1 MRREVTNINT
11 NQIKRMKM
19 KRTLVSLLSLLALSS
34 LFTITSCQKEAT
46 GDGSQFRA
54 TMEGCTAR
62 DSKTTLD
69 ETFLHLNWVEGDQVA
84 IYGTAGRGLYSAT
97 PQTPATTAVFDN
109 VGGTTGDGPFRAFY
123 PASLTSDGA
132 SVTLPATQTYE
143 VNSIHEF
150 PMYAE
155 SATNQ
160 LAFKNLCGALR
171 LILREAN
178 TNITSISVT
187 ANTAICG
194 DYAVNYVDDVP
205 YLSYTG
211 NGSNTVTMNFST
223 PLSIGDTGRY
233 FYFALP
239 AFDSLKSITITT
251 DDGRYCTK
259 TVKSNVCINVQRS
272 EMTTIVFLDNDMDFV
287 EPLPEGALPGL
298 FSVSATQQVRFSQ
311 GNLQYSTTGSHATL
325 DGTANGTWQFAN
337 TQYENADNSLG
348 WIDSFC
354 WGTSGWNS
362 GANLYFPTD
371 ISQSSSDFYPGGSN
385 LNDLTGN
392 YANADWG
399 VYNAISNGGNIP
411 NMWRTLTSDE
421 WAYIFRDRPN
431 ARQKFALGIINGV
444 WGVIILP
451 DNWTLPQGCNFTP
464 NYSDYGGSGTYLG
477 SASNN
482 TYTLSQWVQMEEAG
496 AVFFVNGSPYWS
508 ASHYSGTYGYNNL
521 SKATRFAFVS
531 TYMTCHDGSSRH
543 EQNHVRLVQNADI

>member
-1 MRREVTNINT
+1 
-11 NQIKRMKM
+11 M
-19 KRTLVSLLSLLALSS
+19 KRTLVSLLSLMA
-34 LFTITSCQKEAT
+34 LFTITSCQKDAQ
-46 GDGSQFRA
+46 GDGTQFRA
-54 TMEGCTAR
+54 TMEGCAAR
-62 DSKTTLD
+62 DGKTILD

-132 SVTLPATQTYE
+132 TVTLPATQTYE

-171 LILREAN
+171 LILVEAN
-178 TNITSISVT
+178 TNITSISIT

-194 DYAVNYVDDVP
+194 DYAVSYVNDVP

-287 EPLPEGALPGL
+287 ESLPEGALPGL
-298 FSVSATQQVRFSQ
+298 FSVSPTQQVRFSK
-311 GNLQYSTTGSHATL
+311 GNLQYQASTQTWRFAENQWDYVGNASM
-325 DGTANGTWQFAN
+325 GTV
-337 TQYENADNSLG
+337 YENGVKCNNNLISNTYAG
-348 WIDSFC
+348 WIDLFG
-354 WGTSGWNS
+354 WGTGNNPTLNS
-362 GANLYFPTD
+362 ID
-371 ISQSSSDFYPGGSN
+371 RSDYSTFVEWGGN
-385 LNDLTGN
+385 P
-392 YANADWG
+392 
-399 VYNAISNGGNIP
+399 ISNGGNLP
-411 NMWRTLTSDE
+411 NTWRTLTVNE
-421 WAYIFRDRPN
+421 WDYLLYSRAN
-431 ARQKFALGIINGV
+431 ASAKKAMGSVDGVNGM
-444 WGVIILP
+444 ILLP
-451 DNWTLPQGCNFTP
+451 DSWTLPDDCTFNT
-464 NYSDYGGSGTYLG
+464 GT
-477 SASNN
+477 SWMSN
-482 TYTLSQWVQMEEAG
+482 TYTLAQWAVMEEAG
-496 AVFFVNGSPYWS
+496 AFFLPNAGARRGSSASLNYDGSYWASTSSVNGVGGMGFGNNY
-508 ASHYSGTYGYNNL
+508 HFTYNNGIPENGQ
-521 SKATRFAFVS
+521 A
-531 TYMTCHDGSSRH
+531 
-543 EQNHVRLVQNADI
+543 VRLVRDDN

>member
-1 MRREVTNINT
+1 
-11 NQIKRMKM
+11 M

-34 LFTITSCQKEAT
+34 LFTITSCQKDAT
-46 GDGSQFRA
+46 GDGTQFRA
-54 TMEGCTAR
+54 TMEGCAAR
-62 DSKTTLD
+62 DGKTILD

-171 LILREAN
+171 LILVEAN
-178 TNITSISVT
+178 TNITSISIT

-194 DYAVNYVDDVP
+194 DYAVSYVNDVP

-298 FSVSATQQVRFSQ
+298 FSVSPTQQVRFSK
-311 GNLQYSTTGSHATL
+311 GNLQYQAST
-325 DGTANGTWQFAN
+325 DTWRFAEN
-337 TQYENADNSLG
+337 QYDYVGYTNSNISASYSG
-348 WIDSFC
+348 WIDLFG
-354 WGTSGWNS
+354 WGTGNNPTLASTN
-362 GANLYFPTD
+362 YFDDYRT
-371 ISQSSSDFYPGGSN
+371 FV
-385 LNDLTGN
+385 
-392 YANADWG
+392 DWG
-399 VYNAISNGGNIP
+399 ENTISNGGSETSA
-411 NMWRTLTSDE
+411 WRTLSKDE
-421 WAYIFRDRPN
+421 WDYLLWTRNN
-431 ARQKFALGIINGV
+431 ASVKYAVGNVNDVHGMIL
-444 WGVIILP
+444 LP
-451 DNWTLPQGCNFTP
+451 DSWVLPEGCTFNAGCP
-464 NYSDYGGSGTYLG
+464 SGGAQDWSH
-477 SASNN
+477 N
-482 TYTLSQWVQMEEAG
+482 TYTLAQWAAMEAAG
-496 AVFFVNGSPYWS
+496 AIFLPNEGQRVGTTTPDISVSNPI
-508 ASHYSGTYGYNNL
+508 ASYGYYWTSTPGDDSDESDIGAYYLYISYYECLIDNDY
-521 SKATRFAFVS
+521 SRVS
-531 TYMTCHDGSSRH
+531 GRS
-543 EQNHVRLVQNADI
+543 VRLVQDNN

>member
-1 MRREVTNINT
+1 
-11 NQIKRMKM
+11 M
-19 KRTLVSLLSLLALSS
+19 KRTLASLLTLLTLSGLS
-34 LFTITSCQKEAT
+34 VFTSCQKETT
-46 GDGSQFRA
+46 GDGTQFRA

-69 ETFLHLNWVEGDQVA
+69 ETFLYLNWVEGDQVA
-84 IYGTAGRGLYSAT
+84 IYGTAGRGLYAAT

-109 VGGTTGDGPFRAFY
+109 VSGTTGDGPFRAFY
-123 PASLTSDGA
+123 PASLTTDGA

-150 PMYAE
+150 PMYAQ

-171 LILREAN
+171 LILVEAN
-178 TNITSISVT
+178 TNITSISIT

-194 DYAVNYVDDVP
+194 DYAVSHVDDVP

-298 FSVSATQQVRFSQ
+298 FSVSATQQVRFSK
-311 GNLQYSTTGSHATL
+311 GNLQYQASTDTWRFAENQWDYVGNESM
-325 DGTANGTWQFAN
+325 GTV
-337 TQYENADNSLG
+337 YENGVKSDNALIGATYNG
-348 WIDSFC
+348 WIDLFG
-354 WGTSGWNS
+354 WGTGNNPTLTSTDNS
-362 GANLYFPTD
+362 DYIT
-371 ISQSSSDFYPGGSN
+371 SV
-385 LNDLTGN
+385 
-392 YANADWG
+392 DWG
-399 VYNAISNGGNIP
+399 VNAISNGGSEP
-411 NMWRTLTSDE
+411 NTWHTLSIDE
-421 WAYIFRDRPN
+421 WDYLFHTRAN
-431 ARQKFALGIINGV
+431 APAKIASGSVNGV
-444 WGVIILP
+444 HGLILLP
-451 DNWTLPQGCNFTP
+451 DSWTLPENCTFNAGFSRRNWTLNT
-464 NYSDYGGSGTYLG
+464 YSLTEWAAMEDAGAIFLPASGRRWGTSISWVGGGGYQWASSQCYIVFYFDYTLLQGSGVN
-477 SASNN
+477 SNGF
-482 TYTLSQWVQMEEAG
+482 S
-496 AVFFVNGSPYWS
+496 
-508 ASHYSGTYGYNNL
+508 
-521 SKATRFAFVS
+521 
-531 TYMTCHDGSSRH
+531 
-543 EQNHVRLVQNADI
+543 VRLVRNNN